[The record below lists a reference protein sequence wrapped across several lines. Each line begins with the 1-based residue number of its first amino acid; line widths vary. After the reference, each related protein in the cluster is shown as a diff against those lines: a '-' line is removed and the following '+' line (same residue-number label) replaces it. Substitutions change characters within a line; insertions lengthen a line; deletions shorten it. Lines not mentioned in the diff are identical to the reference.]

1 MIVYKYTLLFHFVYF
16 QFYLVMKGQGLANDT
31 TERSKNGPGKFVA
44 SKVKASSQAA
54 VTAAV
59 GPGQSSATQQPA
71 SNNVPISSIGLSEN
85 SKLSEKDIQ
94 VCVIET
100 LFTFPVLSEVTLN
113 TANDSFVKLLFS
125 LNWTEFS
132 RPFNF

>member
-1 MIVYKYTLLFHFVYF
+1 MIVYKYTLFFHFVYF

-94 VCVIET
+94 VCGIET
-100 LFTFPVLSEVTLN
+100 LFTSHI
-113 TANDSFVKLLFS
+113 
-125 LNWTEFS
+125 
-132 RPFNF
+132 

>member
-1 MIVYKYTLLFHFVYF
+1 MRKYIPLIRYIVLYIYISDGMQKYLIFCFVYF

-94 VCVIET
+94 VCIIE
-100 LFTFPVLSEVTLN
+100 
-113 TANDSFVKLLFS
+113 
-125 LNWTEFS
+125 
-132 RPFNF
+132 

>member
-1 MIVYKYTLLFHFVYF
+1 MFCFVYF

-94 VCVIET
+94 VCILKRYS
-100 LFTFPVLSEVTLN
+100 LF
-113 TANDSFVKLLFS
+113 LFRK
-125 LNWTEFS
+125 NIK
-132 RPFNF
+132 